1 MPKKPRAFL
10 IFLQATDGRKDSW
23 SSFAQR
29 PAGGGIRAGN
39 GKPEFGFSRGHL
51 RTLAARGCRAEGI
64 RVDKSER
71 EGGRQRRGVLPHGHV
86 LQRGMGMPSSK
97 DFYACRVGEKALL
110 CISFRELIKL
120 PSMYFRWLWP
130 TVSVW
135 HSSMTAWGW
144 FLVDLP
150 PVCCPLS
157 SRDGFVAAGG
167 GGGGE
172 LDAGRS
178 GELT

>member
-1 MPKKPRAFL
+1 MG
-10 IFLQATDGRKDSW
+10 GRTRGQVLHSVLL
-23 SSFAQR
+23 
-29 PAGGGIRAGN
+29 AGGFGQGTGSPNSVSPVGTSEPWQLGAAEQREYGWTRVSARVG
-39 GKPEFGFSRGHL
+39 GKEGESCPTATCFRGEWEC
-51 RTLAARGCRAEGI
+51 LA
-64 RVDKSER
+64 
-71 EGGRQRRGVLPHGHV
+71 P
-86 LQRGMGMPSSK
+86 K